1 MTSPAS
7 TAQLDLSGRRVLIT
21 GSSGGIGAAT
31 AQLAAARG
39 ASVALH
45 CRTRCD
51 DARRH
56 VEALRKAGT
65 TAVLFEGDLTDRVF
79 RSNLVRSAIDALGGL
94 DGLVNNAGGADSCAI
109 LDLTEEA
116 LEAAF
121 SLNVHAPLLLARDAL
136 AHMRDHG
143 GGRIVNISSIGVKYG
158 GSGTTLHYSAAKA
171 ALELA
176 TVGLAKAGAPYQ
188 VLVNTVRPG
197 VLRTAAFARTS
208 SEDFAKRVGL
218 IPVKRP
224 GEPGEIAEMI
234 AFLLSPAAAFITG
247 QTLAVSGGD

>member
-1 MTSPAS
+1 MTSDAG

-45 CRTRCD
+45 CRSRCA
-51 DARRH
+51 DARHH
-56 VEALRKAGT
+56 VEALRAAGT
-65 TAVLFEGDLTDRVF
+65 TAVLFEGDLTDRAF
-79 RSNLVRSAIDALGGL
+79 RSTLVARALDALGGL
-94 DGLVNNAGGADSCAI
+94 DGLVNNAGGADPCAI

-121 SLNVHAPLLLARDAL
+121 SLNAHVPLLLARDAF

-143 GGRIVNISSIGVKYG
+143 GGRIVNVSSIGVKYG

-176 TVGLAKAGAPYQ
+176 TVGLAKAGAPHQ

-197 VLRTAAFARTS
+197 VLRSAAFARTS
-208 SEDFAKRVGL
+208 SEDFVKRVGL
-218 IPVKRP
+218 IPMRRP
-224 GEPGEIAEMI
+224 GEPEEIAEMI

>member
-1 MTSPAS
+1 MTSYAS

-21 GSSGGIGAAT
+21 GSSGGIGGAT
-31 AQLAAARG
+31 ADLAASRG

-45 CRTRCD
+45 CRTRCE

-56 VEALRKAGT
+56 VEALRAGGA
-65 TAVLFEGDLTDRVF
+65 TAVLLEGDLTDRKF
-79 RSNLVRSAIDALGGL
+79 RSSMIAAAIDALGGL

-121 SLNVHAPLLLARDAL
+121 SLNVHAPVLLARDAL
-136 AHMRDHG
+136 KHMREHG
-143 GGRIVNISSIGVKYG
+143 GGRIVNVSSIGVKYG

-176 TVGLAKAGAPYQ
+176 TIGLAKAGAPHQ

-197 VLRTAAFARTS
+197 VLRTEAFARTS

-224 GEPGEIAEMI
+224 GEPQEIAEMI
-234 AFLLSPAAAFITG
+234 AFLLAPAAAFITG
-247 QTLAVSGGD
+247 QTLTVSGGD